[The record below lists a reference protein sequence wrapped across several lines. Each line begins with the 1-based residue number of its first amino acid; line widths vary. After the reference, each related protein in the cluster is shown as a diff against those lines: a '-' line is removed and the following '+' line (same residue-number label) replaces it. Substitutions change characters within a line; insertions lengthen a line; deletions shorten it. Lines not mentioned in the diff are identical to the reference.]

1 MSAAAYYNEIDPFA
15 AQWLRNLIAAG
26 HIAQAKLTNGV
37 LKMSHLTTS
46 EDLPSAIFSPVSA
59 SGPIPSA
66 SPDGLTIAR
75 SGLAPA
81 RASLSARQAK
91 AMDLLT
97 SGTFGPTSS
106 ISSASADLSMSLA
119 NRLQQVT
126 QTYGSTLYK
135 QTSKDWDTP
144 SGLCRLRQ
152 RASVRRTSEN
162 GPTGW
167 PTPTASSVT
176 GAGTSG
182 RQGGMNI
189 QTATMLSGWPTPV
202 ANTKD
207 QPETKRGLENLAGL
221 VKMAGWVT
229 PTSRDWKDSAG
240 MTAQRDG
247 KERLDQLPRQAF
259 MTGWP
264 TPQVNYITNATTV
277 QMSADGRETPNKI
290 GWAASLCGPL
300 RLTVFGEMRTGSFA
314 EMANGVQL
322 NPAHSRWLMGLPHAW
337 DESSPG
343 WQEWQAA
350 TASVA

>member
-1 MSAAAYYNEIDPFA
+1 M
-15 AQWLRNLIAAG
+15 
-26 HIAQAKLTNGV
+26 
-37 LKMSHLTTS
+37 
-46 EDLPSAIFSPVSA
+46 
-59 SGPIPSA
+59 
-66 SPDGLTIAR
+66 IAR
-75 SGLAPA
+75 SGLVPA

-91 AMDLLT
+91 EMDLLT
-97 SGTFGPTSS
+97 SGTFGPSS
-106 ISSASADLSMSLA
+106 STSSASADLSMSLA

-135 QTSKDWDTP
+135 LTWKEWDTP

-152 RASVRRTSEN
+152 RASARRISES

-176 GAGTSG
+176 GAGTSW

-189 QTATMLSGWPTPV
+189 QTAAMMSGWPTPTTIDNNQV
-202 ANTKD
+202 
-207 QPETKRGLENLAGL
+207 RGLGAAANAPNRGSTLGGAAR
-221 VKMAGWVT
+221 MAGWVT

-247 KERLDQLPRQAF
+247 KERLDQLPRQAY
-259 MTGWP
+259 T
-264 TPQVNYITNATTV
+264 
-277 QMSADGRETPNKI
+277 
-290 GWAASLCGPL
+290 CGPL
-300 RLTVFGEMRTGSFA
+300 RLTVFGEMRTGSYV
-314 EMANGVQL
+314 EMENGVQL

-350 TASVA
+350 TASAA

>member
-1 MSAAAYYNEIDPFA
+1 M
-15 AQWLRNLIAAG
+15 G
-26 HIAQAKLTNGV
+26 
-37 LKMSHLTTS
+37 
-46 EDLPSAIFSPVSA
+46 
-59 SGPIPSA
+59 
-66 SPDGLTIAR
+66 
-75 SGLAPA
+75 
-81 RASLSARQAK
+81 
-91 AMDLLT
+91 LLT
-97 SGTFGPTSS
+97 SGTYGPTSS

-126 QTYGSTLYK
+126 QTLGSTLYK
-135 QTSKDWDTP
+135 QTWKGWDTP

-152 RASVRRTSEN
+152 RASVRRTSES

-189 QTATMLSGWPTPV
+189 QTAAMMTGWPTPTTIDNNQV
-202 ANTKD
+202 
-207 QPETKRGLENLAGL
+207 RGLGAAANAPNRGSTLGGAAR
-221 VKMAGWVT
+221 MAGWVT

-259 MTGWP
+259 LTGWP
-264 TPQVNYITNATTV
+264 TPTTSNTRSPSVDAAMNMYRQDGSKTQQRLQDFAGIT
-277 QMSADGRETPNKI
+277 
-290 GWAASLCGPL
+290 GPL
-300 RLTVFGEMRTGSFA
+300 RLTVFGEMRTGSFV
-314 EMANGVQL
+314 EMGNGVQL

-350 TASVA
+350 TASAA